1 MMETEVDDMRIAI
14 LASGLTGYLNACL
27 GALLD
32 RDVELLIITRKDRD
46 HVEYAPFGIESRTR
60 VLSWVEDPDPD
71 HLITEV
77 KGFGP
82 DAVLMH
88 SWDFKPYRAV
98 VRSLRGQALRLLWM
112 DNNWLETPKQWI
124 GRLASSLYVQPLF
137 DVAFLPGDRT
147 EAFARRLG
155 FAAEDVIRGS
165 LCADTALFGHD
176 PIPGEQLSQRARF
189 ASALR
194 MVPHKGAD
202 VLAEAY
208 VRYRELVDNPW
219 SLELVGT
226 GPLLS
231 AFDGVPGAIQNGF
244 LQPAEVAAVMHRS
257 SCYINPSRAEPYGV
271 VLHEAAAAA
280 LPILTSHMVGAAPTL
295 VQDGYNGWWVPAGRA
310 DHLADAMARVSEL
323 DAARLGELSSTSHT
337 ISQRLSPSGWARN
350 LHEELVRRTSSVGR
364 HIDARPH

>member
-1 MMETEVDDMRIAI
+1 MRIAI
-14 LASGLTGYLNACL
+14 LASGLTGYLDACL

-32 RDVELLIITRKDRD
+32 RDVELLIITKKGRD
-46 HVEYAPFGIESRTR
+46 HVEYEPFRVESRTK

-71 HLITEV
+71 DLVAEV
-77 KGFGP
+77 KAFGP
-82 DAVLMH
+82 DAVMMH

-98 VRSLRGQALRLLWM
+98 VRSLRGEALRLLWM

-124 GRLASSLYVQPLF
+124 GRMTSSAYVQPLF

-165 LCADTALFGHD
+165 LSADTALFGHD
-176 PIPGEQLSQRARF
+176 PVPGEELVQRARF

-194 MVPHKGAD
+194 MVHHKGAD

-208 VRYRELVDNPW
+208 VRYRDLVANPW
-219 SLELVGT
+219 DLELIGT

-231 AFDGVPGAIQNGF
+231 AFDDVPGVIQNGF
-244 LQPAEVAAVMHRS
+244 LQPADVASVLHRS

-271 VLHEAAAAA
+271 VLHEAAAAS

-310 DHLADAMARVSEL
+310 DHLAEAMARVSEL
-323 DAARLGELSSTSHT
+323 DAARLGELSATSHT
-337 ISQRLSPSGWARN
+337 LSQRLSPAGWARN
-350 LHEELVRRTSSVGR
+350 LHEELARRTSPAGR
-364 HIDARPH
+364 RSDAKPH